1 MFELVVLV
9 LAHEIL
15 PAIQLEIRRGTRR
28 EIRHENRE
36 RAQGMELGTDRE
48 TEDGT
53 G

>member
-1 MFELVVLV
+1 MFELVLA